1 MKKVKLTQVRSMIH
15 RSQKQRDTLM
25 ALGLR
30 KINSTSE
37 RELNLAVEGM
47 VRKISH
53 LIKIEEIK

>member
-1 MKKVKLTQVRSMIH
+1 MIH

-37 RELNLAVEGM
+37 RELNPAVEGM

>member
-1 MKKVKLTQVRSMIH
+1 MKKVKLTQVRSMIY

-37 RELNLAVEGM
+37 RELNPAVEGM